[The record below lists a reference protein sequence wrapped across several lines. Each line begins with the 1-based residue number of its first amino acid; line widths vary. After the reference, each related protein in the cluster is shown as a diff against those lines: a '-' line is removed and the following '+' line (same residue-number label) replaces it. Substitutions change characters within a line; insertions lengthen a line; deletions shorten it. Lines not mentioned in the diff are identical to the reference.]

1 MNIPYRNMSH
11 SYSYRMF
18 IVTVLW
24 QKNEIR
30 WMPLCKRIAVQNM
43 AYPNYG
49 EYEDIKKSSHIEVF
63 HLDLLSENCKMQ
75 RGSFIMI

>member
-1 MNIPYRNMSH
+1 
-11 SYSYRMF
+11 
-18 IVTVLW
+18 
-24 QKNEIR
+24 
-30 WMPLCKRIAVQNM
+30 M

-75 RGSFIMI
+75 RGSFIMISFFQNKFKITPLNIMLYIILLAWKNNRGEYKFL